1 MPQHQLPASRPS
13 TAGPLLAL
21 IVVSLFAALVAFT
34 LATDVSRQPGHP
46 GTGDEDW
53 TSLLDPFRNRNHLVL
68 KPDNDH
74 EPVPS
79 IAPLADQVPL
89 HKIDVR
95 ALDKKLVRSAADKM
109 VIANYFAK
117 KFGHEVFTLLGY
129 TDHAVE
135 AAGET
140 RLDPLLLL
148 AIISVES
155 NFDPNVESPVG
166 AQGLMQVMT
175 RIHASKFEPYGGT
188 ASAFRP
194 EVNIRIGAL
203 IIKQALAMMGSLP
216 GALRFYVGAA
226 RPGVSDGGFVDKV
239 LGEYGKL
246 IAMLGGNAQA
256 ISVPISEQL
265 ALQQRFEP
273 DLAESSVL
281 PSPEGSSLR

>member
-1 MPQHQLPASRPS
+1 MPQNQHPANRPPTASR
-13 TAGPLLAL
+13 LLSLLGFGVLAAVL
-21 IVVSLFAALVAFT
+21 AIAIVAEIV
-34 LATDVSRQPGHP
+34 RQPGRPDP
-46 GTGDEDW
+46 GSEDW
-53 TSLLDPFRNRNHLVL
+53 TALIDPFRNRDHLVL
-68 KPDNDH
+68 KPEREN

-95 ALDKKLVRSAADKM
+95 ALDKKLIRSAADKM

-148 AIISVES
+148 SIISVES
-155 NFDPNVESPVG
+155 NFDPNVESPAG

-175 RIHASKFEPYGGT
+175 RIHAGKFAPYGGT
-188 ASAFRP
+188 DAAFRP
-194 EVNIRIGAL
+194 EVNIRVGAL

-246 IAMLGGNAQA
+246 IAMLGGNTQT
-256 ISVPISEQL
+256 ISIPLSEQL

-273 DLAESSVL
+273 DPGETASLSSH
-281 PSPEGSSLR
+281 EGTTLR